1 MERIEIATINIFA
14 GYVIKALSRSILL
27 LRLAEVGKPATD
39 TNVNVRPVVNK
50 LNIELSKVIDNEDY
64 LETNSNLDSLL
75 LGLTTIDS
83 LLSTLGTYDLIIDIR
98 PIWNGTYPIEDCEEL
113 HEKVKIVLDRLLAEA

>member
-50 LNIELSKVIDNEDY
+50 LNIELSKVIEKEDY